1 MKSLADKE
9 NETIE
14 KNFPLRKISVLH
26 PYLEDRIHEI
36 EKGLYPRHHLWGMDG
51 LKTLKGVQIE
61 LLRSNSIKLPP
72 IFERVANRFFFR
84 NSPGIKA
91 ELSAL
96 RASRRSSLVYSV
108 CGPLSLLPFFGKAK
122 LVSWVFRKPKE
133 STKGFFSPYSPEK
146 LKRHAAFLCLTKR
159 CRSFFAAHSL
169 SKFMPWCVDMK
180 VFDGKPPSSEASKP
194 FFLATGKTGRDFNTL
209 IEAAKLVSAEIRII
223 GPKNRKPLALP
234 ANVLWLDGTSD
245 PPDKAIDYPTLREWY
260 AQCTATLIPLHGDT
274 EDTCGY
280 TNLLESMAMRKAVIM
295 TRSGCLDVDPETL
308 GFGFLVSLKSPQEWA
323 EKIKLLSDDSRMA
336 NELGNKGRQVAEMQF
351 SENLFNSEIRCF
363 FDNLLTQIK

>member
-1 MKSLADKE
+1 MKSLTAKE

-122 LVSWVFRKPKE
+122 LVSWVFGNQVKTQMDSLALRK
-133 STKGFFSPYSPEK
+133 TKLEAHG
-146 LKRHAAFLCLTKR
+146 AFLCLTKNVPD
-159 CRSFFAAHSL
+159 SFQS
-169 SKFMPWCVDMK
+169 M
-180 VFDGKPPSSEASKP
+180 
-194 FFLATGKTGRDFNTL
+194 
-209 IEAAKLVSAEIRII
+209 
-223 GPKNRKPLALP
+223 
-234 ANVLWLDGTSD
+234 
-245 PPDKAIDYPTLREWY
+245 LR
-260 AQCTATLIPLHGDT
+260 QHL
-274 EDTCGY
+274 
-280 TNLLESMAMRKAVIM
+280 
-295 TRSGCLDVDPETL
+295 CL
-308 GFGFLVSLKSPQEWA
+308 GA
-323 EKIKLLSDDSRMA
+323 
-336 NELGNKGRQVAEMQF
+336 
-351 SENLFNSEIRCF
+351 
-363 FDNLLTQIK
+363 

>member
-133 STKGFFSPYSPEK
+133 STKGFFSPTR
-146 LKRHAAFLCLTKR
+146 LKSLSDTPP
-159 CRSFFAAHSL
+159 FFA
-169 SKFMPWCVDMK
+169 
-180 VFDGKPPSSEASKP
+180 
-194 FFLATGKTGRDFNTL
+194 
-209 IEAAKLVSAEIRII
+209 
-223 GPKNRKPLALP
+223 
-234 ANVLWLDGTSD
+234 
-245 PPDKAIDYPTLREWY
+245 
-260 AQCTATLIPLHGDT
+260 
-274 EDTCGY
+274 
-280 TNLLESMAMRKAVIM
+280 
-295 TRSGCLDVDPETL
+295 
-308 GFGFLVSLKSPQEWA
+308 
-323 EKIKLLSDDSRMA
+323 
-336 NELGNKGRQVAEMQF
+336 
-351 SENLFNSEIRCF
+351 
-363 FDNLLTQIK
+363 